1 MSAINWLDEQESEEL
16 HEALAT
22 VEEGKEDR
30 FQITDLSSLNWT
42 MRKLKVIEKSHNED
56 LALLN
61 EEVAR
66 LRAWFDKQSPGV

>member
-1 MSAINWLDEQESEEL
+1 MSAINWLDEQEAEEL
-16 HEALAT
+16 QEALAM
-22 VEEGKEDR
+22 VETGKEDR

-42 MRKLKVIEKSHNED
+42 LRKLKALEKSHNEY

-66 LRAWFDKQSPGV
+66 MRAWFDKQSPGV